1 MASNKSKTGYV
12 IGGGVAIAA
21 AAGGIYLLTRP
32 SPTPPPTSTIPTS
45 VILNGVLSANAS
57 TVVVGQSVIVAVNIT
72 NAVTGA
78 PVSGVSVTITE
89 NTTTT
94 EGVVV
99 TNSNGVGSLS
109 VSFEGTGTYS
119 FVGSFS

>member
-1 MASNKSKTGYV
+1 MASNKSKAGYV
-12 IGGGVAIAA
+12 IGGAAIAA

-32 SPTPPPTSTIPTS
+32 SLGSTVASIPTS
-45 VILNGVLSANAS
+45 VVLNGVLSANAS

-78 PVSGVSVTITE
+78 PVPGVSVTITE

-99 TNSNGVGSLS
+99 TNSNGIGSLS

-119 FVGSFS
+119 FVGTYR

>member
-12 IGGGVAIAA
+12 IGGAAIAA

-32 SPTPPPTSTIPTS
+32 APSSPPTSTIPTS
-45 VILNGVLSANAS
+45 VPLVGVLTANAS

-72 NAVTGA
+72 NGTTGA

-119 FVGSFS
+119 FVGTFF